1 MIKKLIFVVLVLV
14 IAVSGWFAYYYSDKK
29 VINRQLAGLAVELGK
44 EGQET
49 ALQTALKI
57 REITKML
64 TDSCLVRIPERSYEE
79 TMEQDLII
87 RYLIYH
93 RNRYAEITVAFE
105 DLLIDIPASGE
116 AVVRST
122 VRLKRKK
129 ANMAEDVEEF
139 YRLELTLE
147 KGSEK
152 WMLQEVT
159 LPEALIE

>member
-1 MIKKLIFVVLVLV
+1 MIHKLITSFLLVVTALGCWL
-14 IAVSGWFAYYYSDKK
+14 AYYYSDKK
-29 VINRQLAGLAVELGK
+29 VIERQFDGLAVELGK

-64 TDSCLVRIPERSYEE
+64 AESCVVRIPERSYEE
-79 TMEQDLII
+79 TLEQDLII

-93 RNRYAEITVAFE
+93 RNRYAVITVAFE

-116 AVVRST
+116 AMVQST

-129 ANMAEDVEEF
+129 ANMTEAFEELSRVE
-139 YRLELTLE
+139 LALE
-147 KGSEK
+147 KVNQK
-152 WMLQEVT
+152 WLIQEVM
-159 LPEALIE
+159 LPEALME

>member
-1 MIKKLIFVVLVLV
+1 MINKLIIVVLVLV

-64 TDSCLVRIPERSYEE
+64 ADSCLVRIPERSYEE

-116 AVVRST
+116 AVVQST
-122 VRLKRKK
+122 IRLKRKK